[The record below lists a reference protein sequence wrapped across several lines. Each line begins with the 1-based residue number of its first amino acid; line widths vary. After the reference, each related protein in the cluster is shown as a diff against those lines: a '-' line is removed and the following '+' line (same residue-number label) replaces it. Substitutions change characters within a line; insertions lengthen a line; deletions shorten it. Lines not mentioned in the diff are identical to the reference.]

1 MSIQWYYSH
10 YGITHGPFSEEEMQD
25 RAARKLLLETDLIWP
40 EGRSPRDAA
49 PVAVVFEIAPSSAA
63 STPIPD
69 WLADVAATQS
79 TGPAPG
85 PSLSH
90 EAPEWLEDL
99 RLWVGLDLYTPGATT
114 LENAP
119 PHTGAIP
126 EWLEGWLT
134 PEKPEASHRHPTRPA
149 PAAPSV
155 PPAAHI
161 APPTL
166 PAVTPPPAPPVS
178 IPGASPAHP
187 PSPQAPP
194 VPAPIV
200 APSAPGVPP
209 IVSQLQVETQ
219 VPPTPPAPVVAPPVA
234 KITASAGTRPVAE
247 TRADPRVEKMRQA
260 SGFDPETG
268 QILDAA
274 KFRKWQQQQAHPA
287 TSSQPAVSNASLL
300 EVFRKARLAVE
311 TWVDDEAN
319 RACIMQADIEDIKRR
334 AEIQMLL
341 REYANFGQAMQ
352 EKLSRHLEFMVEN
365 RRKYYQAVEAR
376 AT

>member
-1 MSIQWYYSH
+1 MSQWYYSR
-10 YGITHGPFSEEEMQD
+10 GGMTHGPFSEEEMQD
-25 RAARKLLLETDLIWP
+25 RVTRKLLLETDLIWP

-49 PVAVVFEIAPSSAA
+49 PVAVVFETAPSSAA

-85 PSLSH
+85 PLLSH

-99 RLWVGLDLYTPGATT
+99 RLWVGLELYTPGATT

-134 PEKPEASHRHPTRPA
+134 PEKPEGSHRHSTGSA

-155 PPAAHI
+155 PPAEHI
-161 APPTL
+161 APPMK
-166 PAVTPPPAPPVS
+166 PAVTPPPASPVS
-178 IPGASPAHP
+178 IPGASPARP
-187 PSPQAPP
+187 PSRQAPP
-194 VPAPIV
+194 V
-200 APSAPGVPP
+200 SPP
-209 IVSQLQVETQ
+209 QVETQ
-219 VPPTPPAPVVAPPVA
+219 VPPAAPAPMVAPPVA
-234 KITASAGTRPVAE
+234 KTTAFAGTRPVAE
-247 TRADPRVEKMRQA
+247 TRADPRVEEMRQA

-274 KFRKWQQQQAHPA
+274 KFRKWQQQQAHPI